1 MSRRLAFA
9 LFVLFTLVWFG
20 NLDYRHLIRPDEGRY
35 AEIPREMAAS
45 GDWVTPRLNG
55 IKYFEKPPLQYWATA
70 AAYRL
75 FGEHEW
81 TARLWTAL
89 SGWLGV
95 VLAWFAGRRLFG
107 EKAGLLAA
115 LVLASMSFYVLAGHL
130 SSLDMGVSFFLE
142 LALIAFLLAQTADT
156 PARERRFM
164 LLAWAAAA
172 FALLSKGLIGLVLP
186 ALTLILYT
194 LITRQTT
201 PWRRL
206 HAAGGLALF
215 FLIAAPW
222 FIAVSLA
229 NPEFPRFFFIHEHF
243 ERFLTRVHGRYHP
256 WYDYIPLLLLGS
268 LPWLGSLFHALWRA
282 FSTEKQGTGTGT
294 VRPTAPAGLPL
305 KPRLFL
311 GLWVVVVMVFF
322 SLSQSKLPG
331 YILPV
336 FPALALLI
344 GETLASA
351 DTASARRQLWL
362 GAAVSGLLAGA
373 ALFLFE
379 SHAAADPA
387 LYGRYGKWL
396 AAGGIVML
404 IAFVV
409 ADRLLRRRLNLAAFV
424 TVASGGLLLAQA
436 IVTGHESLA
445 PLNSGYDFARKLA
458 PLLKATDRL
467 YCLGMYDQTLPFY
480 LKRTCTLV
488 DYEDEMRFGLEQEP
502 ALRGPQRADFLVHF
516 PAARDVVV
524 ILSPATYGELRD
536 HLPHRLLVFDREHV
550 AIAPPRP

>member
-35 AEIPREMAAS
+35 AEIAREMAAS

-89 SGWLGV
+89 TGWMGV
-95 VLAWFAGRRLFG
+95 LLAWFAGRRLFG
-107 EKAGLLAA
+107 EKAGLIAA
-115 LVLASMSFYVLAGHL
+115 LVLASTSFYVLAGHL
-130 SSLDMGVSFFLE
+130 SSLDMGVSFFLQ
-142 LALIAFLLAQTADT
+142 LALTAFLLAQTADT
-156 PARERRFM
+156 PGGERRFM

-172 FALLSKGLIGLVLP
+172 LALLSKGLIGLVLP
-186 ALTLILYT
+186 ALTLIAYT
-194 LITRQTT
+194 LITRETA

-206 HAAGGLALF
+206 HLASGLALF

-222 FIAVSLA
+222 FIAISLA

-243 ERFLTRVHGRYHP
+243 ERFLTRVHGRYQP
-256 WYDYIPLLLLGS
+256 WYEYIPILLLGS
-268 LPWLGSLFHALWRA
+268 LPWLGSLFPALRRA
-282 FSTEKQGTGTGT
+282 LTVEKEGIGRGT
-294 VRPTAPAGLPL
+294 ACPAASALPSIR
-305 KPRLFL
+305 PRLFL
-311 GLWVVVVMVFF
+311 ALWVVVVMVFF
-322 SLSQSKLPG
+322 SISQSKLPG

-344 GETLASA
+344 GDTLACA
-351 DTASARRQLWL
+351 DSPSARRQLWL
-362 GAAVSGLLAGA
+362 SAFVAGLLGIA

-379 SHAAADPA
+379 SHATADPA
-387 LYGRYGKWL
+387 LYGQYGKWL
-396 AAGGIVML
+396 AAGGLIMF
-404 IAFVV
+404 IAFAA
-409 ADRLLRRRLNLAAFV
+409 ADRLLRRHRHLAAFA
-424 TVASGGLLLAQA
+424 TVAIGGLLFSQA

-458 PLLKATDRL
+458 PLLQPTDRL

-488 DYEDEMRFGLEQEP
+488 DYEDEMHFGLEQEP
-502 ALRGPQRADFLVHF
+502 ALRGPQRADFLARF
-516 PAARDVVV
+516 PAARHVVV
-524 ILSPATYGELRD
+524 ILSPATYGELR
-536 HLPHRLLVFDREHV
+536 HLPHRLLVLDREHV
-550 AIAPPRP
+550 AITPPSP